1 MKILNFGSCC
11 IDNVYAVP
19 HFVQP
24 GETLSSTDFNIY
36 PGGKGLNQSIAL
48 ARAGATVQH
57 AGKIGQ
63 DGIWLKDLLTA
74 AGVDSSRLQ
83 IGDGPSG
90 HANIQVSA
98 SGENAIVIVG
108 GTNRQIT
115 PDDFDDAF
123 SGTEAGDFLLLQNE
137 VSHLKDIMTE
147 GHRRGLRMVL
157 NAAPMTPEV
166 LTFPLE
172 FLEFLIVNE
181 TEAAML
187 LEQDIVAV
195 PTADLD
201 KKLASRFPGMKIV
214 LTLGQSGVV
223 YRHGDA
229 IVQQAAFAVKALDTT
244 GAGDTF
250 TGYFLA
256 AVMRGE
262 EIQTCLEQASK
273 AASIAVTRAGAATS
287 IPDRSELG

>member
-57 AGKIGQ
+57 AGKIGH
-63 DGIWLKDLLTA
+63 DGIWLKNLLTSS
-74 AGVDSSRLQ
+74 GVDSHRLQ

-115 PDDFDDAF
+115 PDDFNDAF
-123 SGTEAGDFLLLQNE
+123 SGTAAGDFLLLQNE

-147 GHRRGLRMVL
+147 GRRRGLRMVL

-181 TEAAML
+181 TEAAIL
-187 LEQDIVAV
+187 LEQAIG
-195 PTADLD
+195 PDLD
-201 KKLASRFPGMKIV
+201 KKLASRFPGIKIV
-214 LTLGQSGVV
+214 LTLGESGVI
-223 YRHGDA
+223 YRHGDE
-229 IVQQAAFAVKALDTT
+229 IVKQAAFPVKALDTT

-250 TGYFLA
+250 TGFFIA

-262 EIQTCLEQASK
+262 AIQTCLEQASK

-287 IPDRSELG
+287 IPNQSELA

>member
-24 GETLSSTDFNIY
+24 GETLPSTDFNIY

-57 AGKIGQ
+57 AGKVGS
-63 DGIWLKDLLTA
+63 DGIWLKVLLTET
-74 AGVDSSRLQ
+74 GVDSSRLQ

-123 SGTEAGDFLLLQNE
+123 SGTQTGDFLLLQNE
-137 VSHLKDIMTE
+137 VSHLADIMRE
-147 GHRRGLRMVL
+147 GHQRGLRIVL

-187 LEQDIVAV
+187 LDQVV
-195 PTADLD
+195 GPDLD
-201 KKLASRFPGMKIV
+201 KKLADRFPGTKIV
-214 LTLGQSGVV
+214 LTLGDSGAI
-223 YRHGDA
+223 YRHGDEL
-229 IVQQAAFAVKALDTT
+229 VKQAAFAVKALDTT

-262 EIQTCLEQASK
+262 EIQTCLEQASR

-287 IPDRSELG
+287 IPDRSELA

>member
-24 GETLSSTDFNIY
+24 GETLPSTDFNIY

-57 AGKIGQ
+57 AGKVGS
-63 DGIWLKDLLTA
+63 DGIWLKVLLTET
-74 AGVDSSRLQ
+74 GVDSSRLQ

-123 SGTEAGDFLLLQNE
+123 SGTQTGDFLLLQNE
-137 VSHLKDIMTE
+137 VSHLADIMRE
-147 GHRRGLRMVL
+147 GHQRGLRIVL
-157 NAAPMTPEV
+157 NAAPMTPEI

-187 LEQDIVAV
+187 LDQVV
-195 PTADLD
+195 GPDLD
-201 KKLASRFPGMKIV
+201 KKLADRFPGTKIV
-214 LTLGQSGVV
+214 LTLGESGAI
-223 YRHGDA
+223 YRHGDEL
-229 IVQQAAFAVKALDTT
+229 VKQAAFAVKALDTT

-287 IPDRSELG
+287 IPDRSELA

>member
-24 GETLSSTDFNIY
+24 GETLSSTAFNIY

-57 AGKIGQ
+57 AGKVGS
-63 DGIWLKDLLTA
+63 DGVWLKALLA
-74 AGVDSSRLQ
+74 EAGVDNSRLQ

-90 HANIQVSA
+90 HANIQVST

-123 SGTEAGDFLLLQNE
+123 SGTQTGDFLLLQNE
-137 VSHLKDIMTE
+137 VSHLSDIIIE
-147 GHRRGLRMVL
+147 GQNRGLRIVL

-166 LTFPLE
+166 LTLPLD

-187 LEQDIVAV
+187 LDQDIG
-195 PTADLD
+195 PDLD
-201 KKLASRFPGMKIV
+201 KKLADRFPGMKIV
-214 LTLGQSGVV
+214 LTLGESGVI
-223 YRHGDA
+223 YRQGDET
-229 IVQQAAFAVKALDTT
+229 VKQAAFAVTARDTT

-287 IPDRSELG
+287 IPDRSELV

>member
-24 GETLSSTDFNIY
+24 GETLPSTDFNIY

-57 AGKIGQ
+57 AGKVGS
-63 DGIWLKDLLTA
+63 DGIWLKVLLTET
-74 AGVDSSRLQ
+74 GVDSSRLQ

-123 SGTEAGDFLLLQNE
+123 SGTQTGDFLLLQNE
-137 VSHLKDIMTE
+137 VSHLADIMRE
-147 GHRRGLRMVL
+147 GHQRGLRIVL

-187 LEQDIVAV
+187 LDQVV
-195 PTADLD
+195 GPDLD
-201 KKLASRFPGMKIV
+201 KKLADRFPGTKIV
-214 LTLGQSGVV
+214 LTLGESGAI
-223 YRHGDA
+223 YRHGDEL
-229 IVQQAAFAVKALDTT
+229 VKQAAFAVKALDTT

-287 IPDRSELG
+287 IPDRSELA

>member
-24 GETLSSTDFNIY
+24 GETLPSTDFNIY

-57 AGKIGQ
+57 AGKVGS
-63 DGIWLKDLLTA
+63 DGIWLKVLLTET
-74 AGVDSSRLQ
+74 GVDSSRLQ

-123 SGTEAGDFLLLQNE
+123 SGTQTGDFLLLQNE
-137 VSHLKDIMTE
+137 VSHLADIMRE
-147 GHRRGLRMVL
+147 GHQRGLRIVL

-187 LEQDIVAV
+187 LDQVV
-195 PTADLD
+195 GPDLD
-201 KKLASRFPGMKIV
+201 KKLADRFPGTKIV
-214 LTLGQSGVV
+214 LTLGDSGAI
-223 YRHGDA
+223 YRHGDEL
-229 IVQQAAFAVKALDTT
+229 VKQAAFAVKALDTT

-287 IPDRSELG
+287 IPDRSELA